1 MPEAP
6 SNSNTIRASSTS
18 RGWKPLACGVVAL
31 MLSAVVYADDTSN
44 PQAIDTTQTQATD
57 EKTLGENFNG
67 GIDFL
72 NGKIATVMFF
82 DVSFGAFKK
91 PKKNDAGKD
100 ITDKNG
106 EPVMEGP
113 EVGFTIIFLAAG
125 AVFFTFW
132 YGFINIRGFSHAL
145 AVVRGKYSKTED
157 PGEVTPFRALT
168 SALSATV
175 GLGNIAGVAIAV
187 KTGGPG
193 AIFWMM
199 VLGFFGMTAKFHES
213 TLAQMFRRKNEDG
226 TISGG
231 PMYYLDQG
239 LRERGMAS
247 FGKILAVI
255 FAIFC
260 MAGALGGGN
269 MFQANQAYEGFHA
282 AFVQGPTLAEETK
295 ENMPAD
301 ALRALLTDAQLKD
314 ARSNPEE
321 TLGEVR
327 NRLDE
332 ITLRST
338 ITVQQVEDT
347 LDPKAVKADEQRQAD
362 QKYRVSIGF
371 GIVMAVVVGIVVVGG
386 ITRIGAATSK
396 IVPTMCLLYVIGCLV
411 VILSNLDQ
419 LPGKFVL
426 ILDQAFN
433 WEAGFGGI
441 VGVIIMGFK
450 RAAFSSEAGLGS
462 SAIAHSAAKASH
474 PAREGFVAS
483 LEPFVDTIIICFM
496 TAMVVLITGAYDA
509 PQLKDEAGT
518 AVTLYAFE
526 QTPLGGWFPSV
537 LSISIVL
544 FAFSTMISWCYY
556 GERAFG
562 YLFHMKF
569 VVIFRV
575 IFVACVFVGS
585 VTHLGPILD
594 FSDLMILSMA
604 FPNILGGL
612 FLVGVVKRSLREYL
626 GQQKTEGT

>member
-1 MPEAP
+1 VILWAVLMSLAAPAVAQPEV
-6 SNSNTIRASSTS
+6 S
-18 RGWKPLACGVVAL
+18 
-31 MLSAVVYADDTSN
+31 ADDGAPVT
-44 PQAIDTTQTQATD
+44 PATTADPD
-57 EKTLGENFNG
+57 EKTPGRTINQAIELVNKYIG
-67 GIDFL
+67 G
-72 NGKIATVMFF
+72 VMFF
-82 DVSFGAFKK
+82 DVSFGAFQKQQRDTSGT
-91 PKKNDAGKD
+91 PVTNADGK
-100 ITDKNG
+100 
-106 EPVMEGP
+106 PVMEGP
-113 EVGFTIIFLAAG
+113 TVGFTIIFLAAG
-125 AVFFTFW
+125 AIFFTFW
-132 YGFINIRGFSHAL
+132 YGFINIRGFGHAVAL
-145 AVVRGKYSKTED
+145 ARGKYSNADD

-199 VLGFFGMTAKFHES
+199 FLGFFGMTAKFHES
-213 TLAQMFRRKNEDG
+213 TLAQMYRRRNKDG

-239 LRERGMAS
+239 LSERGMAP

-282 AFVQGPTLAEETK
+282 AFVQGPTLAQETK
-295 ENMPAD
+295 EGMTD
-301 ALRALLTDAQLKD
+301 QALRGLLTDAQLEA
-314 ARSNPEE
+314 ARSNSEE
-321 TLGEVR
+321 PLEQVR
-327 NRLDE
+327 SRLDE
-332 ITLRST
+332 TKLRST
-338 ITVQQVEDT
+338 VTVQQVAAT
-347 LDPKAVKADEQRQAD
+347 LDAAAVKGHEDRRGRLKEN
-362 QKYRVSIGF
+362 VSYGF
-371 GIVMAVVVGIVVVGG
+371 GIVMAVVVGVVVIGG

-396 IVPTMCLLYVIGCLV
+396 IVPAMCLLYVTGCLI
-411 VILSNLDQ
+411 VILANLDQ
-419 LPGKFVL
+419 LPGHLKL
-426 ILDQAFN
+426 ILTEAFK
-433 WEAGFGGI
+433 WDSAFGGF
-441 VGVIIMGFK
+441 VGVIIMGFT

-496 TAMVVLITGAYDA
+496 TAMVVLITGAYQA
-509 PQLKDEAGT
+509 PELANETNGT
-518 AVTLYAFE
+518 AVTLHAFE
-526 QTPLGGWFPSV
+526 QTQLGGWFPAV

-562 YLFHMKF
+562 YLFDMRY
-569 VVIFRV
+569 VIIFRL

-585 VTHLGPILD
+585 IAGLGPILD

-612 FLVGVVKRSLREYL
+612 FLVGVVKRSLKEYL
-626 GQQKTEGT
+626 QQHKTMASGS